1 VKPRY
6 PGTVSDKHAGAKAA
20 AAQAA
25 REEESLR
32 ERWEQALRERFD
44 EPIAR
49 ATEITQ
55 RTLAWFPIRVWRH
68 FLQNNGFLLA
78 ASISYQSLF
87 AIFAVL
93 YVAFASVG
101 LWLGGSQ
108 QAIDGMIAIINR
120 YIPGLIGT
128 TTENP
133 GLVTSEQ
140 VEAIATE
147 SGSTLAITGA
157 IAVIVAIWTA
167 IGFVTFARRAVR
179 DTFGLPFDRRNYFLL
194 KARDLLAALIFGVA
208 LVLGATLGTLATGAL
223 DFLLSLIGLDG
234 TSWGVQFVVKLASL
248 LIAFLINSVAL
259 AALFRFLTGATLTWR
274 AIWPGSMLGGGAIA
288 VLQIAV
294 GLLFLYTPSNPLL
307 ATFSIF
313 IAFLLWF
320 RLVGIVILVAASWI
334 AVAAKDRRI
343 PLQTLSEAERVAAE
357 HQALLTAAQVR
368 LRTARAARESARWHQ
383 VWAADRAVR
392 AAQEELAQVEAS
404 APPPIKRGIL
414 YD

>member
-1 VKPRY
+1 MNPRY

-44 EPIAR
+44 EPLAR

-87 AIFAVL
+87 AIFAAL
-93 YVAFASVG
+93 YVTFAWVG
-101 LWLGGSQ
+101 LWLGGSE
-108 QAIDGMIAIINR
+108 QAIEGLIKLVNR
-120 YIPGLIGT
+120 YIPNLISDD
-128 TTENP
+128 
-133 GLVTSEQ
+133 GLVHPDQ
-140 VEAIATE
+140 VEAVATG
-147 SGSTLAITGA
+147 SGSALAITGA
-157 IAVIVAIWTA
+157 IAVVVAIWTA
-167 IGFVTFARRAVR
+167 IGFVTFTRRAVR
-179 DTFGLPFDRRNYFLL
+179 EIFGLPFDRRNYFLL
-194 KARDLLAALIFGVA
+194 KARDFLAALVFGVA
-208 LVLGATLGTLATGAL
+208 LVVGAVLGTVATGAL
-223 DFLLSLIGLDG
+223 DFVLSLTGLDG
-234 TSWGVQFVVKLASL
+234 HSWGTQVLVKLASFVV
-248 LIAFLINSVAL
+248 AFAINATAL
-259 AALFRFLTGATLTWR
+259 AALFRFLTGATLTR
-274 AIWPGSMLGGGAIA
+274 RTIWPGSLLGGGAIA

-294 GLLFLYTPSNPLL
+294 GLLFRYTPSNPLL
-307 ATFSIF
+307 ATFSVF

-320 RLVGIVILVAASWI
+320 RLIGIVILVAASWI
-334 AVAAKDRRI
+334 AVAATDRRL
-343 PLQTLSEAERVAAE
+343 PLQRLSEADRLAAE

-368 LRTARAARESARWHQ
+368 LRTARAARESARWYQ

-404 APPPIKRGIL
+404 APPPVKRGIL